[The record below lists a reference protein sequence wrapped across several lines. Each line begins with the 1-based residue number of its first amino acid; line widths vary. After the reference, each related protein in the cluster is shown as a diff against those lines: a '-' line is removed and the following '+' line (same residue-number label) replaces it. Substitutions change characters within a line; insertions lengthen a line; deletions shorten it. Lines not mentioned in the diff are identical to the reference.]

1 MKIKGMDF
9 VLLVGLEESSSL
21 YCVSTFAAKPFKVWE
36 DQDGFD
42 LFWRGRRVS
51 RLYSLGKSLDSLDYW
66 QELPLYDTIMS
77 LLEGGNAERVKD
89 MPVPEGELPS

>member
-36 DQDGFD
+36 DQDGID

-51 RLYSLGKSLDSLDYW
+51 RLYSLGKPLDYW
-66 QELPLYDTIMS
+66 QELSLYDTIMM
-77 LLEGGNAERVKD
+77 LLERGKAERVKY
-89 MPVPEGELPS
+89 MPAPEGELPS

>member
-1 MKIKGMDF
+1 MKLEGIDF

-36 DQDGFD
+36 DQDGID

-51 RLYSLGKSLDSLDYW
+51 RIYSIGKSHDYW
-66 QELPLYDTIMS
+66 QELSLYDTITTF
-77 LLEGGNAERVKD
+77 LESGKAERVKY
-89 MPVPEGELPS
+89 MPAPEGELPS

>member
-21 YCVSTFAAKPFKVWE
+21 YCVSTFATKPFKVWE
-36 DQDGFD
+36 DQDGID

-51 RLYSLGKSLDSLDYW
+51 RLYSLGKSLDYW
-66 QELPLYDTIMS
+66 QELSLYDTIMM
-77 LLEGGNAERVKD
+77 LLERGKAERVKY
-89 MPVPEGELPS
+89 MPAPEGELPS